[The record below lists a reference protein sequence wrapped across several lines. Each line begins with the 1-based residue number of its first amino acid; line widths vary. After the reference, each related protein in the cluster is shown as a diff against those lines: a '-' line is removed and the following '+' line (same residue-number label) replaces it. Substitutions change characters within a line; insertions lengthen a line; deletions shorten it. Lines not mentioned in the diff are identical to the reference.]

1 MGNNNVGCK
10 YLVYV
15 HTRLDDDDDDD
26 DNIDNNKTEEILN
39 KTEEILNVYNTF
51 KWKKNKLIS
60 GDADF

>member
-39 KTEEILNVYNTF
+39 KTEEILNVI
-51 KWKKNKLIS
+51 LLS
-60 GDADF
+60 GRKIN